1 MSKSAKEEIEALLE
15 KRTSKIK
22 ELRAS
27 SHKANTPED
36 VVFVFFKQVE
46 QIYLLSKDERD
57 FHNLLDVATKML
69 DMQMKLFD
77 KGVNI
82 KLHWSD
88 SESDKLSDLKL
99 TSVTIKWSEHWKRK
113 NPDKEPELH
122 VDMGHLFLKMT
133 DL

>member
-1 MSKSAKEEIEALLE
+1 
-15 KRTSKIK
+15 
-22 ELRAS
+22 
-27 SHKANTPED
+27 
-36 VVFVFFKQVE
+36 
-46 QIYLLSKDERD
+46 
-57 FHNLLDVATKML
+57 
-69 DMQMKLFD
+69 MKLFD